1 MALEPRQSA
10 WRADPTWNE
19 RPYAGTQLPG
29 VSHLPPDDKN
39 NMVHKKGEP
48 QDAFQRPS
56 TGRNT
61 RLGRKVEKPRDPKSG
76 GPSGQKERARH
87 DKRHANK

>member
-1 MALEPRQSA
+1 MSLESRQSTS
-10 WRADPTWNE
+10 RAGAT
-19 RPYAGTQLPG
+19 GTM
-29 VSHLPPDDKN
+29 HLPPADEN

-48 QDAFQRPS
+48 QDAFQRPN

-61 RLGRKVEKPRDPKSG
+61 RLGKKVEKPRDPKSG
-76 GPSGQKERARH
+76 GPSGQKDRARH